1 MLRVLVVL
9 LLVLPTIAKDCIPFD
24 QAPDHVGKT
33 MCVTGKVLKVG
44 QSRSGSLFL
53 DFCDDYRRCP
63 FVVFVYQSSLKNI
76 GDVRVLEGQTI
87 EITGKIKEWDDRAE
101 IILKNRMQLEGM
113 SEKLPQVPNT
123 YDAAKHGSYSAGTY
137 SSPKSKHPTHKR
149 NTQPAD
155 EIDAE

>member
-1 MLRVLVVL
+1 MLRVLIAVL
-9 LLVLPTIAKDCIPFD
+9 FAIPTLAKDCIPFD
-24 QAPDHVGKT
+24 QAPDHIGQT

-53 DFCDDYRRCP
+53 DFCDDYRKCP

-101 IILKNRMQLEGM
+101 I
-113 SEKLPQVPNT
+113 
-123 YDAAKHGSYSAGTY
+123 
-137 SSPKSKHPTHKR
+137 
-149 NTQPAD
+149 
-155 EIDAE
+155 